1 MITKDY
7 LLKTLNWLDKL
18 YNDPTADNQKTSSYS
33 KLALIELCGWIEETM
48 DDIVLRCAKRCLK
61 SPANQKFIDKTISGT
76 HSFEYEPFRKMLMMV
91 IGLATLEKIEKKL
104 EKTGKISALK
114 GYLGNLKDSR
124 NRAAHTHTK
133 GTLTTYDAPS
143 KTKRDFDKIYGLLK
157 ELDAELQRHMNNQ
170 VIRTD
175 KAPAPVGPY
184 NQAIAAPGPF
194 LFVAGQIP
202 LDPVTGEIVS
212 GEISAQTEQVMA
224 NIEGILTAA
233 GANWSNVVKTTVFL
247 SDLANFG
254 AMNQVYARYFPPE
267 TAPARACVEVARLP
281 KDVLVEIECIAALA

>member
-1 MITKDY
+1 MITKSY
-7 LLKTLNWLDKL
+7 LFKTLNRLDKL
-18 YNDPTADNQKTSSYS
+18 YNDSTSDDQKIFYS

-61 SPANQKFIDKTISGT
+61 SEANKKFIDKTISGT

-133 GTLTTYDAPS
+133 GTLRTYDAPS

-224 NIEGILTAA
+224 NLEGILTAA